1 MKTIIAIDPGASGGI
16 AISGKTIGA
25 QGMPDDMELRD
36 IIAEL
41 GERAKHLHEVVC
53 YLEQVGGY
61 IAGNPAPG
69 SAMFNFG
76 DGYGYIRGCLA
87 MAHIKTVLVR
97 PQKWQAGIP
106 GIGPKMKSAVRKR
119 ALKEHAAR
127 LYPNEKVTLKT
138 ADALCLLDYAIR
150 VERGDVMPKE
160 VRTSSKAQYKLDCKA
175 SIAWVKREGHVIPA
189 KGSAEF
195 LAMVNYWKTQI
206 AAYIFEEA

>member
-16 AISGKTIGA
+16 AISGKISKVVSA
-25 QGMPDDMELRD
+25 FGMPDDMELRD
-36 IIAEL
+36 IIARY
-41 GERAKHLHEVVC
+41 GNDSADNTVC

-76 DGYGYIRGCLA
+76 NGFGFIRGCLM
-87 MAHIKTVLVR
+87 MARIKFILVR

-127 LYPNEKVTLKT
+127 LYPQEKVTLKT

-150 VERGDVMPKE
+150 CERGDAMPKE
-160 VRTSSKAQYKLDCKA
+160 VRQNNYKADCKA
-175 SIAWVKREGHVIPA
+175 AIAWAKAQGSWTVPK

-195 LAMVNYWKTQI
+195 LRMLEHWRKEVK
-206 AAYIFEEA
+206 AA